1 MALNNIQ
8 QIHNEIE
15 WYFKADFL
23 WTYISHNERA
33 ERTVFLG
40 EKDNLNYATVIKSIK
55 VYINKYKSLLKEA
68 YLLACLKKNRYFTE
82 IVDLFT
88 SDDCKIMYIIMRD
101 HGVDLKDFIKYIGF
115 DYNERYPNISRYI
128 IFNTLCGL
136 KILHDKELSHN
147 DIKLENIVISSKLK
161 TKICDLGSACKNKT
175 LKGRG
180 TNGYLS
186 PQAIL
191 GNERSKEDDMYAVG
205 IVFLELLNPR
215 KIGLFKYNEKDD
227 NEKDDKKKDEKN
239 EKDDNRKKIKEILKK
254 CYDIKYSDGDGDWNQ
269 NINYNV
275 IANSI
280 EKNNYNDF
288 ECKLKSDLFRP
299 NEDEENKDL
308 INNLLKINPKE
319 RMKVDEAI
327 KKKMFTNLN
336 FRFEEENNNMK
347 YRQEDYDKYLT
358 STSNNFKKNIEEI
371 REKFIGD
378 DLLRI
383 KTE

>member
-55 VYINKYKSLLKEA
+55 VNINNYKSLLKEA

-88 SDDCKIMYIIMRD
+88 SDNCTNMYIIMRD

-161 TKICDLGSACKNKT
+161 SKICDLGSACKNKA
-175 LKGRG
+175 LKGSG

-205 IVFLELLNPR
+205 IVFLELLNPQ

-227 NEKDDKKKDEKN
+227 NEKDDNK
-239 EKDDNRKKIKEILKK
+239 KDDNKKKIKEILKK
-254 CYDIKYSDGDGDWNQ
+254 CYDIKYSEGDWNQ

-280 EKNNYNDF
+280 IKNNYDDF
-288 ECKLKSDLFRP
+288 KYKLKSDLFRP

-308 INNLLKINPKE
+308 INNLLEINPKM
-319 RMKVDEAI
+319 RMKVDEVI
-327 KKKMFTNLN
+327 NEKMFKNLN

-358 STSNNFKKNIEEI
+358 STPINFKKNIEEI

-378 DLLRI
+378 TLLRI

>member
-23 WTYISHNERA
+23 WYYISHNERA
-33 ERTVFLG
+33 KRTVFLG
-40 EKDNLNYATVIKSIK
+40 EKDNLTYDAIIKSIK
-55 VYINKYKSLLKEA
+55 VNLNNYESLLKEA
-68 YLLACLKKNRYFTE
+68 YFLACLKNNRYFTE

-88 SDDCKIMYIIMRD
+88 SDNCTNMYIIMRD

-128 IFNTLCGL
+128 TFNTLCGL

-147 DIKLENIVISSKLK
+147 DIKLKNIVISSKLK
-161 TKICDLGSACKNKT
+161 TKICDLGSTCINKT

-205 IVFLELLNPR
+205 IVFLELLNPQ
-215 KIGLFKYNEKDD
+215 KIGLFKYNE
-227 NEKDDKKKDEKN
+227 EVDKKK
-239 EKDDNRKKIKEILKK
+239 KIIEILKK
-254 CYDIKYSDGDGDWNQ
+254 CYDINYSDGGWNQ

-280 EKNNYNDF
+280 IKNNYNDF
-288 ECKLKSDLFRP
+288 KSKLKSDLFRP

-308 INNLLKINPKE
+308 INNLLEINPKM

-327 KKKMFTNLN
+327 NKKMFKNLN

-347 YRQEDYDKYLT
+347 YRQEDYNKYLT
-358 STSNNFKKNIEEI
+358 STPNNFKKNIEEI
-371 REKFIGD
+371 REKINGD
-378 DLLRI
+378 TLLRT

>member
-40 EKDNLNYATVIKSIK
+40 EKDNLTYAAVIKSIK
-55 VYINKYKSLLKEA
+55 VYINKCESLLKEA

-205 IVFLELLNPR
+205 IVFLELLNPQ

-227 NEKDDKKKDEKN
+227 NEKDDKKKVD
-239 EKDDNRKKIKEILKK
+239 KKKK
-254 CYDIKYSDGDGDWNQ
+254 
-269 NINYNV
+269 
-275 IANSI
+275 
-280 EKNNYNDF
+280 KNNRN
-288 ECKLKSDLFRP
+288 
-299 NEDEENKDL
+299 
-308 INNLLKINPKE
+308 
-319 RMKVDEAI
+319 I
-327 KKKMFTNLN
+327 KKML
-336 FRFEEENNNMK
+336 
-347 YRQEDYDKYLT
+347 
-358 STSNNFKKNIEEI
+358 
-371 REKFIGD
+371 
-378 DLLRI
+378 
-383 KTE
+383 

>member
-23 WTYISHNERA
+23 WTYISHNERT

-40 EKDNLNYATVIKSIK
+40 EKDNLTYAAVIKSIK
-55 VYINKYKSLLKEA
+55 VYINNYKSLLEEA
-68 YLLACLKKNRYFTE
+68 YFLACLKNNRYFTE

-88 SDDCKIMYIIMRD
+88 SDNCTNMY
-101 HGVDLKDFIKYIGF
+101 LKDFIEYIGF
-115 DYNERYPNISRYI
+115 DYNQIYPNISRYI
-128 IFNTLCGL
+128 TFNTLCGL

-147 DIKLENIVISSKLK
+147 DIKLKNIVISSKLK
-161 TKICDLGSACKNKT
+161 TKICDLGSACTNKT
-175 LKGRG
+175 LIGGG

-191 GNERSKEDDMYAVG
+191 GNKRSKEDDMYAVG
-205 IVFLELLNPR
+205 IVFLELLNPI
-215 KIGLFKYNEKDD
+215 KIGLFKYNE
-227 NEKDDKKKDEKN
+227 NVDKKK
-239 EKDDNRKKIKEILKK
+239 KIIEILKK
-254 CYDIKYSDGDGDWNQ
+254 CYDTKYLAGDWNQ
-269 NINYNV
+269 NSNYNA

-288 ECKLKSDLFRP
+288 EYKLKSDLFRP
-299 NEDEENKDL
+299 NEDKENKDL
-308 INNLLKINPKE
+308 IKNLLEINPKK
-319 RMKVDEAI
+319 RMEVDEVI
-327 KKKMFTNLN
+327 NLKMFKNLN

-347 YRQEDYDKYLT
+347 YRQEDYNKYLT
-358 STSNNFKKNIEEI
+358 STPINFKKNIEEI

-378 DLLRI
+378 TLLRI

>member
-8 QIHNEIE
+8 QIHNEFE
-15 WYFKADFL
+15 WYHKEDFS
-23 WTYISHNERA
+23 WYYISHNERA

-88 SDDCKIMYIIMRD
+88 SDNCTNMYIIMRD

-147 DIKLENIVISSKLK
+147 DIKLKNIVISSKLK
-161 TKICDLGSACKNKT
+161 TKICDLGSACINKT
-175 LKGRG
+175 LIGVG

-191 GNERSKEDDMYAVG
+191 GNKRSKEDDMYAVG

-215 KIGLFKYNEKDD
+215 KIGLFKYNE
-227 NEKDDKKKDEKN
+227 NVDKKK
-239 EKDDNRKKIKEILKK
+239 KIIEILKK
-254 CYDIKYSDGDGDWNQ
+254 CYDTKYLEGDWNQ
-269 NINYNV
+269 NSNYNA

-280 EKNNYNDF
+280 EKKNYGDF
-288 ECKLKSDLFRP
+288 EYKLKSDLFRP
-299 NEDEENKDL
+299 NEDKENKDL
-308 INNLLKINPKE
+308 IKNLLEINPKK
-319 RMKVDEAI
+319 RMEVDEVI
-327 KKKMFTNLN
+327 NLKMFKNLN

-347 YRQEDYDKYLT
+347 YRQEDYNKYLT
-358 STSNNFKKNIEEI
+358 STPINFKKNIEEI

-378 DLLRI
+378 TLLRI

>member
-8 QIHNEIE
+8 QIHNEFE
-15 WYFKADFL
+15 WYHKEDFS
-23 WTYISHNERA
+23 WYYISHNERA

-40 EKDNLNYATVIKSIK
+40 EKDNLTYDAIIKSIK
-55 VYINKYKSLLKEA
+55 VNLNNYESLLKEA
-68 YLLACLKKNRYFTE
+68 YFLACLKNNRYFTE

-88 SDDCKIMYIIMRD
+88 SDNCTNMYIIMRD

-147 DIKLENIVISSKLK
+147 DIKLKNIVISSKLK
-161 TKICDLGSACKNKT
+161 TKICDLGSTCINKT

-205 IVFLELLNPR
+205 IVFLELLNPK
-215 KIGLFKYNEKDD
+215 KIGLFKYNEKD
-227 NEKDDKKKDEKN
+227 EKD
-239 EKDDNRKKIKEILKK
+239 EKDDNKKDGNKKKIKEILKK
-254 CYDIKYSDGDGDWNQ
+254 CYDIKFLKGDWNQ

-280 EKNNYNDF
+280 EKNEYKDF
-288 ECKLKSDLFRP
+288 ECKLKSDLFRA
-299 NEDEENKDL
+299 NEDEENKHL
-308 INNLLKINPKE
+308 INNLLEINPEK
-319 RMKVDEAI
+319 RMKVDEVI
-327 KKKMFTNLN
+327 DLKMFTNLN
-336 FRFEEENNNMK
+336 FRFEEENSNMK

-358 STSNNFKKNIEEI
+358 STPNNFKKNIEEI

>member
-55 VYINKYKSLLKEA
+55 VNINNYKSLLKEA
-68 YLLACLKKNRYFTE
+68 YFLACLKKNRYFTE

-161 TKICDLGSACKNKT
+161 SKICDLGSACKNKA
-175 LKGRG
+175 LKGSG

-205 IVFLELLNPR
+205 IVFLELLNPQ
-215 KIGLFKYNEKDD
+215 KIGLFKYNEKV
-227 NEKDDKKKDEKN
+227 DKKK
-239 EKDDNRKKIKEILKK
+239 KIIEILKK
-254 CYDIKYSDGDGDWNQ
+254 CYDIKYSEGDWNQ

-280 EKNNYNDF
+280 IKNNYDDF
-288 ECKLKSDLFRP
+288 KYKLKSDLFRP

-308 INNLLKINPKE
+308 INNLLEINPKM
-319 RMKVDEAI
+319 RMKVDEVI
-327 KKKMFTNLN
+327 NEKMFKNLN

-358 STSNNFKKNIEEI
+358 STPINFKKNIEEI

-378 DLLRI
+378 TLLRI

>member
-15 WYFKADFL
+15 WYHKEDFL

-88 SDDCKIMYIIMRD
+88 SDNCTNMYIIMRD

-147 DIKLENIVISSKLK
+147 DIKLKNIVISSKLK
-161 TKICDLGSACKNKT
+161 TKICDLGSTCINKT

-227 NEKDDKKKDEKN
+227 NEKDDKKKVDK
-239 EKDDNRKKIKEILKK
+239 KKKKIIEILKK
-254 CYDIKYSDGDGDWNQ
+254 CYDTKYLEGDWNQ
-269 NINYNV
+269 NSNYNA

-280 EKNNYNDF
+280 EKKNYGDF
-288 ECKLKSDLFRP
+288 EYKLKSDLFRP
-299 NEDEENKDL
+299 NEDKENKDL
-308 INNLLKINPKE
+308 INKLLEINPKK
-319 RMKVDEAI
+319 RMKVDEVI
-327 KKKMFTNLN
+327 KEKMFTNLN

-358 STSNNFKKNIEEI
+358 STPNNFKKNIEEI

-378 DLLRI
+378 TLLRI

>member
-88 SDDCKIMYIIMRD
+88 SDNCTNMYIIMRD

-161 TKICDLGSACKNKT
+161 SKICDLGSACINKT
-175 LKGRG
+175 LIGVG

-191 GNERSKEDDMYAVG
+191 GNKRSKEDDMYAVG

-227 NEKDDKKKDEKN
+227 NEKDDKKKDDK
-239 EKDDNRKKIKEILKK
+239 KKKKIIEILKK
-254 CYDIKYSDGDGDWNQ
+254 CYDTKYLDGDWNQ
-269 NINYNV
+269 NSNYNA

-280 EKNNYNDF
+280 EINNYDNF
-288 ECKLKSDLFRP
+288 EYKLKSDLFRP
-299 NEDEENKDL
+299 NEDKENKDL
-308 INNLLKINPKE
+308 INKLLEINPKK
-319 RMKVDEAI
+319 RMKVDEVI
-327 KKKMFTNLN
+327 KEKMFTDLN

-358 STSNNFKKNIEEI
+358 STSNDFKKNIEEI

-378 DLLRI
+378 TLLRI

>member
-15 WYFKADFL
+15 WYHKEDFL

-40 EKDNLNYATVIKSIK
+40 EKDNLTYAAVIKSIK
-55 VYINKYKSLLKEA
+55 VYINKCESLLKEA

-88 SDDCKIMYIIMRD
+88 SDNCTNMYIIMRD

-161 TKICDLGSACKNKT
+161 TKICDLGSACINKT
-175 LKGRG
+175 LIGVG

-191 GNERSKEDDMYAVG
+191 GNKRSKEDDMYAVG

-227 NEKDDKKKDEKN
+227 NEKDDKKKDDK
-239 EKDDNRKKIKEILKK
+239 KKKKIIEILKK
-254 CYDIKYSDGDGDWNQ
+254 CYDTKYLEGDWNQ
-269 NINYNV
+269 NSNYNA

-288 ECKLKSDLFRP
+288 EYKLKSDLFRP
-299 NEDEENKDL
+299 NENKENKDL
-308 INNLLKINPKE
+308 INNLLEINPKN
-319 RMKVDEAI
+319 RMKVDEVI
-327 KKKMFTNLN
+327 KEKMFTDLN

-358 STSNNFKKNIEEI
+358 STPNNFKKNIEEI

-378 DLLRI
+378 TLLRI

>member
-23 WTYISHNERA
+23 WTYISHNERT

-40 EKDNLNYATVIKSIK
+40 EKDNLTYAAVIKSIK
-55 VYINKYKSLLKEA
+55 VYINNYKSLLEEA
-68 YLLACLKKNRYFTE
+68 YFLACLKNNRYFTE

-88 SDDCKIMYIIMRD
+88 SDNCTNMYIIMRD

-147 DIKLENIVISSKLK
+147 DIKLKNIVISSKLK
-161 TKICDLGSACKNKT
+161 TKICDLGSACTNKT
-175 LKGRG
+175 LIGGG

-191 GNERSKEDDMYAVG
+191 GNKRSKEDDMYAVG
-205 IVFLELLNPR
+205 IVFLELLNPI
-215 KIGLFKYNEKDD
+215 KIGLFKYNE
-227 NEKDDKKKDEKN
+227 NVDKKK
-239 EKDDNRKKIKEILKK
+239 KIIEILKK
-254 CYDIKYSDGDGDWNQ
+254 CYDTKYLAGDWNQ
-269 NINYNV
+269 NSNYNA

-288 ECKLKSDLFRP
+288 EYKLKSDLFRP
-299 NEDEENKDL
+299 NEDKENKDL
-308 INNLLKINPKE
+308 IKNLLEINPKK
-319 RMKVDEAI
+319 RMEVDEVI
-327 KKKMFTNLN
+327 NLKMFKNLN

-347 YRQEDYDKYLT
+347 YRQEDYNKYLT
-358 STSNNFKKNIEEI
+358 STPINFKKNIEEI

>member
-1 MALNNIQ
+1 MALNDIQ
-8 QIHNEIE
+8 QIHNEFE
-15 WYFKADFL
+15 WYHKEDFS
-23 WTYISHNERA
+23 WYYISHNERA

-55 VYINKYKSLLKEA
+55 VYINNYKSLLKEA

-88 SDDCKIMYIIMRD
+88 SDNCTNMYIIMRD
-101 HGVDLKDFIKYIGF
+101 HGVDLKDFIEYIGF
-115 DYNERYPNISRYI
+115 DYNATYPNISRYI
-128 IFNTLCGL
+128 IFNILCGL

-161 TKICDLGSACKNKT
+161 TKICDLGSACINKT
-175 LKGRG
+175 LIGVG

-191 GNERSKEDDMYAVG
+191 GNKRSKEDDMYAVG

-227 NEKDDKKKDEKN
+227 NEKDDKKKDDK
-239 EKDDNRKKIKEILKK
+239 KKKKIIEILKK
-254 CYDIKYSDGDGDWNQ
+254 CYDTKYLEGDWNQ
-269 NINYNV
+269 NSNYNA

-280 EKNNYNDF
+280 EKKNYGDF
-288 ECKLKSDLFRP
+288 EYKLKSDLFRP
-299 NEDEENKDL
+299 NEDKENKDL
-308 INNLLKINPKE
+308 INKLLEINPKK
-319 RMKVDEAI
+319 RMKVDEVI
-327 KKKMFTNLN
+327 KEKMFTDLN

-358 STSNNFKKNIEEI
+358 STPNNFKKNIEEI

-378 DLLRI
+378 TLLRI

>member
-8 QIHNEIE
+8 QIHNEFE
-15 WYFKADFL
+15 WYHKGDFS
-23 WTYISHNERA
+23 WYYISHNERA

-40 EKDNLNYATVIKSIK
+40 EKDILTYAAVIKSIK
-55 VYINKYKSLLKEA
+55 VCVNNYKSLLKEA
-68 YLLACLKKNRYFTE
+68 YFLACLKNNRYFTE

-88 SDDCKIMYIIMRD
+88 SENCSNMYIIMRD
-101 HGVDLKDFIKYIGF
+101 HGVDLKDFIEYIGF

-205 IVFLELLNPR
+205 IVFLELLNPQ

-227 NEKDDKKKDEKN
+227 NEKDDKKKVDK
-239 EKDDNRKKIKEILKK
+239 KKKKIIEILKK
-254 CYDIKYSDGDGDWNQ
+254 CYDTKYLEGDWNQ
-269 NINYNV
+269 NSNYNA

-288 ECKLKSDLFRP
+288 EYKLKSDLFRP
-299 NEDEENKDL
+299 NENKENKDL
-308 INNLLKINPKE
+308 INNLLEINPKN
-319 RMKVDEAI
+319 RMKVDEVI
-327 KKKMFTNLN
+327 NKKMFINLN

-358 STSNNFKKNIEEI
+358 STPNNFKKNIEEI

-378 DLLRI
+378 TLLRI

>member
-40 EKDNLNYATVIKSIK
+40 EKDNLTYAAVIKSIK
-55 VYINKYKSLLKEA
+55 VYINKCESLLKEA

-147 DIKLENIVISSKLK
+147 DIKLENIVISFSGGKDSTVTADVTIKALSDPSIVHIFGN
-161 TKICDLGSACKNKT
+161 TT
-175 LKGRG
+175 LEFP
-180 TNGYLS
+180 TT
-186 PQAIL
+186 
-191 GNERSKEDDMYAVG
+191 D
-205 IVFLELLNPR
+205 R
-215 KIGLFKYNEKDD
+215 K
-227 NEKDDKKKDEKN
+227 
-239 EKDDNRKKIKEILKK
+239 
-254 CYDIKYSDGDGDWNQ
+254 S
-269 NINYNV
+269 V
-275 IANSI
+275 
-280 EKNNYNDF
+280 
-288 ECKLKSDLFRP
+288 
-299 NEDEENKDL
+299 
-308 INNLLKINPKE
+308 
-319 RMKVDEAI
+319 V
-327 KKKMFTNLN
+327 
-336 FRFEEENNNMK
+336 
-347 YRQEDYDKYLT
+347 
-358 STSNNFKKNIEEI
+358 
-371 REKFIGD
+371 
-378 DLLRI
+378 
-383 KTE
+383 

>member
-15 WYFKADFL
+15 WYHKEDFL

-55 VYINKYKSLLKEA
+55 VYINKCESLLKEA

-161 TKICDLGSACKNKT
+161 TKICDLGSACINKT
-175 LKGRG
+175 LIGVG

-191 GNERSKEDDMYAVG
+191 GNKRSKEDDMYAVG

-227 NEKDDKKKDEKN
+227 NEKDDKKKDDK
-239 EKDDNRKKIKEILKK
+239 KKKKIIEILKK
-254 CYDIKYSDGDGDWNQ
+254 CYDTKYLEGDWNQ
-269 NINYNV
+269 NSNYNA

-280 EKNNYNDF
+280 EKKNYGDF
-288 ECKLKSDLFRP
+288 EYKLKSDLFRP
-299 NEDEENKDL
+299 NEDKENKDL
-308 INNLLKINPKE
+308 INKLLEINPKK
-319 RMKVDEAI
+319 RMKVDEVI
-327 KKKMFTNLN
+327 NKKMFKNLN
-336 FRFEEENNNMK
+336 FRFEEENSNMK

-358 STSNNFKKNIEEI
+358 STSNDFKKNIEEI

-378 DLLRI
+378 TLLRI

>member
-40 EKDNLNYATVIKSIK
+40 EKDNLTYAAVIKSIK
-55 VYINKYKSLLKEA
+55 VYINKCESLLKEA

-205 IVFLELLNPR
+205 IVFLELLNPQ

-227 NEKDDKKKDEKN
+227 NEKDDKKKVDK
-239 EKDDNRKKIKEILKK
+239 KKKKIIEILKK
-254 CYDIKYSDGDGDWNQ
+254 CYDTKYLEGDWNQ
-269 NINYNV
+269 NSNYNA

-288 ECKLKSDLFRP
+288 EYKLKSDLFRP
-299 NEDEENKDL
+299 NENKENKDL
-308 INNLLKINPKE
+308 INNLLEINPKN
-319 RMKVDEAI
+319 RMKVDEVI
-327 KKKMFTNLN
+327 KEKMFKDLN

-358 STSNNFKKNIEEI
+358 STPNNFKKNIEEI

-378 DLLRI
+378 TLLRI

>member
-15 WYFKADFL
+15 WYHKEDFL

-88 SDDCKIMYIIMRD
+88 SDNCTNMYIIMRD

-161 TKICDLGSACKNKT
+161 TKICDLGSACINKT
-175 LKGRG
+175 LIGVG

-191 GNERSKEDDMYAVG
+191 GNKRSKEDDMYAVG

-227 NEKDDKKKDEKN
+227 NEKDDKKKDDK
-239 EKDDNRKKIKEILKK
+239 KKKKIIEILKK
-254 CYDIKYSDGDGDWNQ
+254 CYDTKYLEGDWNQ
-269 NINYNV
+269 NSNYNA

-280 EKNNYNDF
+280 EKKNYGDF
-288 ECKLKSDLFRP
+288 EYKLKSDLFRP
-299 NEDEENKDL
+299 NEDKENKDL
-308 INNLLKINPKE
+308 INKLLEINPKK
-319 RMKVDEAI
+319 RMKVDEVI
-327 KKKMFTNLN
+327 KEKMFTDLN

-358 STSNNFKKNIEEI
+358 STSNDFKKNIEEI

-378 DLLRI
+378 TLLRI

>member
-23 WTYISHNERA
+23 WTYISHNERT

-40 EKDNLNYATVIKSIK
+40 EKDNLTYAAVIKSIK
-55 VYINKYKSLLKEA
+55 VYINNYKSLLEEA
-68 YLLACLKKNRYFTE
+68 YFLACLKNNRYFTEIVRYFTE

-88 SDDCKIMYIIMRD
+88 SDNCTNMYIIMRD
-101 HGVDLKDFIKYIGF
+101 HGVDLKDFIEYIGF
-115 DYNERYPNISRYI
+115 DYNQIYPNISRYI
-128 IFNTLCGL
+128 TFNTLCGL

-147 DIKLENIVISSKLK
+147 DIKLKNIVISSKLK
-161 TKICDLGSACKNKT
+161 TKICDLGSACTNKT
-175 LKGRG
+175 LIGGG

-191 GNERSKEDDMYAVG
+191 GNKRSKEDDMYAVG
-205 IVFLELLNPR
+205 IVFLELLNPI
-215 KIGLFKYNEKDD
+215 KIGLFKYNE
-227 NEKDDKKKDEKN
+227 NVDKKK
-239 EKDDNRKKIKEILKK
+239 KIIEILKK
-254 CYDIKYSDGDGDWNQ
+254 CYDTKYLAGDWNQ
-269 NINYNV
+269 NSNYNA

-288 ECKLKSDLFRP
+288 EYKLKSDLFRP
-299 NEDEENKDL
+299 NEDKENKDL
-308 INNLLKINPKE
+308 IKNLLEINPKK
-319 RMKVDEAI
+319 RMEVDEVI
-327 KKKMFTNLN
+327 NLKMFKNLN

-347 YRQEDYDKYLT
+347 YRQEDYNKYLT
-358 STSNNFKKNIEEI
+358 STPINFKKNIEEI

-378 DLLRI
+378 TLLRI